1 MIKAVVFG
9 AGGTGKRVYNMVK
22 NEVEVVCFVDNDPQ
36 KVGGYC
42 EGREIRT
49 PSFLKELGLY
59 DKIYMGTLMGL
70 KEVQKQLKEFHVPLE
85 RLDKTYVEISVK
97 SRILFLKRFSERVY
111 KQGIEG
117 AVGECGVYRG
127 EFAKEINRLFPDRTC
142 YLFDTFEGFD
152 ERDYKYEQAPSETR
166 DVYHLSMTSVNIVMD
181 KMPYKEKI
189 VVRKGY
195 FPETIGDLEDKFV
208 FVNLDMDLYQPT
220 LEGLRYFYPRMSAGG
235 IILVH
240 DYFSEIFP
248 NVENAIND
256 FELESGNMIR
266 KMPIGDDISMAIIK

>member
-36 KVGGYC
+36 KWGGYC
-42 EGREIRT
+42 EGLEIRK
-49 PSFLKELGLY
+49 PSFLAELELY

-70 KEVQKQLKEFHVPLE
+70 QEVQKQLKKLNVPLE
-85 RLDKTYVEISVK
+85 RLDKTYAEISVK

-111 KQGIEG
+111 KLRIEG

-152 ERDYKYEQAPSETR
+152 ERDYKYERTPSETR
-166 DVYHLSMTSVNIVMD
+166 DVHHLSMTSIDIVMD

-195 FPETIGDLEDKFV
+195 FPETIGNLEDKFV

-220 LEGLRYFYPRMSAGG
+220 LEGLRYFYPRMSTGG

-248 NVENAIND
+248 NVENAVDD
-256 FELESGNMIR
+256 FELELGNMIR

>member
-1 MIKAVVFG
+1 MIKAIVFG
-9 AGGTGKRVYNMVK
+9 AGGTGKRVYNMIK
-22 NEVEVVCFVDNDPQ
+22 NEVEMVCFVDNDPQ
-36 KVGGYC
+36 KQGGYC
-42 EGREIRT
+42 EELEIRK
-49 PSFLKELGLY
+49 PSFLAKLELY
-59 DKIYMGTLMGL
+59 DKIYLGTLMGL
-70 KEVQKQLKEFHVPLE
+70 QEVQKQLKELNVPLE

-111 KQGIEG
+111 KQRIEG
-117 AVGECGVYRG
+117 AVSECGVYRG

-152 ERDYKYEQAPSETR
+152 ERDYKYERNPSETR
-166 DVYHLSMTSVNIVMD
+166 DVHHLSMTSVDIVMG
-181 KMPYKEKI
+181 KMPYKEKV

-195 FPETIGDLEDKFV
+195 FPKTIENLEDKFV

-220 LEGLRYFYPRMSAGG
+220 LEGLRYFYPRMSTGG
-235 IILVH
+235 VILVH

-248 NVENAIND
+248 NIENAIDD
-256 FELESGNMIR
+256 FELELRNRII